1 MEIGGIAAGGDG
13 IGHLSDGRVV
23 FGEGALPGER
33 VVLRIV
39 DSRKDFARGVA
50 VEVLEASPLRVDPPC
65 PHLGRGC
72 GGCTWQHVRPAD
84 QPELKAMIVRDAL
97 RRIAKLPMV
106 PVRPAPAERGRVPA
120 EGYRTS
126 VRLAVSDDGRPA
138 YRRRHSHRLV
148 PVDSCGVSHRLLAEL
163 IADARF
169 PGAQSVGLRVSAATG
184 ERMASPDRLQGRA
197 RVPAGT
203 EVTRAGGTSA
213 ITEVVGSRRWRVSPD
228 SFFQSGPAAAELL
241 LASVLALADVDVG
254 PGATIV
260 DLYAG
265 IGLLGGG
272 VMGSTGAQELV
283 SVESNAAATADAR
296 VNLAD
301 LAATVVGGEVA
312 GFRAAVRPDL
322 VIADPARSGLGR
334 SAAQAVAAL
343 GAPTVV
349 LVSCDPASLA
359 RDAVLLGELGYGLE
373 AVEVVDLFPATFHTE
388 TVSRFTASEQPREGG

>member
-1 MEIGGIAAGGDG
+1 MEIEGIAAGGDG
-13 IGHLSDGRVV
+13 IGHLGDGRVV

-50 VEVLEASPLRVDPPC
+50 LEILEASPVRVDPPC

-72 GGCTWQHVRPAD
+72 GGCTWQHVRPGD

-97 RRIAKLPMV
+97 RRIAKLPTV
-106 PVRPAPAERGRVPA
+106 PVTPAPAERGRVPA

-126 VRLAVSDDGRPA
+126 VRLAVSGDGRPA
-138 YRRRHSHRLV
+138 YRQRHSRRLV
-148 PVDSCGVSHRLLAEL
+148 PVDSCGVSHPLLTEL

-169 PGAQSVGLRVSAATG
+169 PGAQSVGLRVSVATG
-184 ERMASPDRLQGRA
+184 QRMASPDRLRGRA

-213 ITEVVGSRRWRVSPD
+213 ITEVVGTRRWRVSPD

-241 LASVLALADVDVG
+241 LSSVLALCGVEVG
-254 PGATIV
+254 PGASIV

-265 IGLLGGG
+265 VGLLGGG
-272 VMGSTGAQELV
+272 VMGLTGAHELV
-283 SVESNAAATADAR
+283 AVESNSSATSDAR

-301 LAATVVGGEVA
+301 LRATVVAGEVA
-312 GFRAAVRPDL
+312 GFRATVRPDL

-359 RDAVLLGELGYGLE
+359 RDAVLLGHLGYRLE

-388 TVSRFTASEQPREGG
+388 AVSRFTASGRPWAGG